1 MWLQFARVK
10 AMEME
15 NSMQLTTASDG
26 SEPAAKRSKQDIPEV
41 RCSQF
46 FWLVQSKSNVKAVY
60 FVDE

>member
-41 RCSQF
+41 RCSRLF
-46 FWLVQSKSNVKAVY
+46 LLRSKSTVKPTY
-60 FVDE
+60 FVDL